1 MFLLFKNCSGILSD
15 VGDLQNIPQWNGN
28 LLNPQDTKI
37 NKGSVTPMDKEK
49 ALQHLIESGFKAYNE
64 NGVVMV
70 DCDDRKTARKVS
82 EELASIDYHCSFGF
96 RFATA

>member
-1 MFLLFKNCSGILSD
+1 
-15 VGDLQNIPQWNGN
+15 
-28 LLNPQDTKI
+28 
-37 NKGSVTPMDKEK
+37 MDKEK

-82 EELASIDYHCSFGF
+82 EDWPLSTIIAASDSGLPRLEHARRECGVHTIRCFDHLVSYNNKGNRVRSACPALLCSLLF
-96 RFATA
+96 

>member
-1 MFLLFKNCSGILSD
+1 MSAVRRLFRSGIVICKAHKIQKS
-15 VGDLQNIPQWNGN
+15 
-28 LLNPQDTKI
+28 TKEVLH
-37 NKGSVTPMDKEK
+37 SMDKEK

-82 EELASIDYHCSFGF
+82 EELDSIDYHCSFGF
-96 RFATA
+96 KFATA